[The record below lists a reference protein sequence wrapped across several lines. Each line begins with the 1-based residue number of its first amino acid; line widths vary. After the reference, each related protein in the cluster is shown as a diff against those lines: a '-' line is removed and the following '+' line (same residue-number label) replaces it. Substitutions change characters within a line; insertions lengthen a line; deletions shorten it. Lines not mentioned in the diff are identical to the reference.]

1 MIYSMTGYGQAVG
14 EYLNKQIQVEIKSL
28 NGKSTDIRMRVPNN
42 YKEKEL
48 TLRSHILEAVKRG
61 KLDFGITV
69 NSAAGE
75 DGYSLNK
82 ELFLKYYAE
91 LSDLHKNNGIDGG
104 DLTQSIM
111 RIPNVIMAED
121 NKLSDEEWKVALQ
134 TVDNAIKSFT
144 EFRLEEGEAM
154 KKDLKE
160 RIQIIESSQEKLKEF
175 ETDRIET
182 VKARMRKNL
191 ESFLENEHVDE
202 NRFEQELIYYI
213 EKLDITEEKVRLA
226 QHCKFFKEILDNNTA
241 VVGKKLNFITQ
252 EIGRE
257 INTLG
262 AKSQHSDIQQIVV
275 VMKDELEKVKEQ
287 LANIL

>member
-1 MIYSMTGYGQAVG
+1 LS
-14 EYLNKQIQVEIKSL
+14 
-28 NGKSTDIRMRVPNN
+28 
-42 YKEKEL
+42 
-48 TLRSHILEAVKRG
+48 LRSHILEAVKRG
-61 KLDFGITV
+61 KLDFGITI

-75 DGYSLNK
+75 DGFSLNK
-82 ELFLKYYAE
+82 ELFLKYYNE
-91 LSDLHKNNGIDGG
+91 LSDLHQTNNIEGG
-104 DLTQSIM
+104 DLTQAIM

-121 NKLSDEEWKVALQ
+121 NKLSDEEWQVAIQ
-134 TVDNAIKSFT
+134 TVDNAIEAFT
-144 EFRLEEGEAM
+144 GFRLEEGEAM
-154 KKDLKE
+154 EKDLRE
-160 RIQIIESSQEKLKEF
+160 RIEIIESSQARLEEH
-175 ETDRIET
+175 EGDRIET

-191 ESFLENEHVDE
+191 ESFVENEHVDE

-226 QHCKFFKEILDNNTA
+226 QHCKFFKEILNNKTA

-262 AKSQHSDIQQIVV
+262 AKSQHSEIQQIVV
-275 VMKDELEKVKEQ
+275 VMKDELEKIKEQ